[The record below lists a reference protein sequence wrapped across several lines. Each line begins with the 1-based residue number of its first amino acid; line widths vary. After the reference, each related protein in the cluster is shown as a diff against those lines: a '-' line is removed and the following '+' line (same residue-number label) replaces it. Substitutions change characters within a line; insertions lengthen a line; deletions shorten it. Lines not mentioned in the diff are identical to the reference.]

1 MEDKWRSEINKSKL
15 TQQEMREMQVVS
27 KENIVVKFLDDLPLS
42 YKVILC
48 MTIGYSFISACIY
61 VLTH

>member
-15 TQQEMREMQVVS
+15 TQQEMKEMS

-48 MTIGYSFISACIY
+48 MTIGYSFITAVLHI
-61 VLTH
+61 LTH